1 MEQNGTDA
9 DTEETL
15 RAALNADID
24 DAITFIDTEI
34 GPARALATKFYRG
47 DLFGD
52 EEQGRSQVVMPIV
65 RDTARATLP
74 FLVRMFMGTDRV
86 VEFDPGAVGKEDF
99 AEQATETVNYVLL
112 RQNDG
117 FRVLWA
123 AFKDALVRKTGW
135 VKWWW
140 DDSIEVTS
148 RKFSGV
154 TEEQLQLS
162 NSSLQQYE
170 QLEVVDK
177 TQVGEQ
183 PGQVI
188 GVDANGSPVAGP
200 PQPIFTYTIRIV
212 CRKPRN
218 KVSVAAV
225 PPEEILF
232 NRDATDEHGARLI
245 CHRTSKTRSQ
255 LVAMGI
261 DEEVLDGLQF
271 DDFSLETNPERIE
284 RHGSNIV
291 GQSTAMTEDQARIT
305 FYDAY
310 YQHDF
315 DGDGIS
321 ELRQVWLLG
330 SGREMVR
337 NEHTDEVPLALFCPD
352 PEPHLVIGLSQA
364 DNVMDLQVLASHIWR
379 DSLDSL
385 KASIFPRMAY
395 VEGQANVDDV
405 LNTEIG
411 AAIRMRSPNAVM
423 PFEVPFVGEK
433 AYPMLDRLEGVREQR
448 TGVSRAAIGLDPSAL
463 QSTNQLAVTAAVT
476 GAQAQVELIARIFAE
491 TGMKKLFRGILRL
504 LTRHQ
509 DQRMEFRLS
518 GRAFNVN
525 PADWNPDMD
534 VIVNTALGTGMPEL
548 KMQVLQATAAAQTLA
563 LDKLGIDNPMC
574 SLQEL
579 YNTQKRLL
587 QVAGF
592 ADVNRFWRDPTK
604 AMEEGKTVQ
613 DPGETPEQTIATA
626 QIEIE
631 KSKADRESLEVIL
644 KDDLERDKLEVDAYL
659 RAMEIRARYGMSV
672 DTAAIKGILDNQR
685 AHIQAR
691 NKKAATEA

>member
-1 MEQNGTDA
+1 MDV
-9 DTEETL
+9 ETL
-15 RAALNADID
+15 RVALNADIE
-24 DAITFIDTEI
+24 DAVTFIDSEI
-34 GPARALATKFYRG
+34 GPQRALATKFYRG

-52 EEQGRSQVVMPIV
+52 EEQGRSQVVMPLV
-65 RDTARATLP
+65 RDTARQTLP

-117 FRVLWA
+117 FRVLWS

-135 VKWWW
+135 IKWWW
-140 DDSIEVTS
+140 DDSIEVTT
-148 RKFSGV
+148 KTFTGV
-154 TEEQLQLS
+154 TEQQLQLT
-162 NSSLQQYE
+162 NSMLEQYE
-170 QLEVVDK
+170 KLQLVEK

-183 PGQVI
+183 QQPAPQIDPATGQQVM
-188 GVDANGSPVAGP
+188 GMQSVPV
-200 PQPIFTYTIRIV
+200 FEYKIRIV

-218 KVSVAAV
+218 KVRIAAV
-225 PPEEILF
+225 PPEEIIF
-232 NRDATDEHGARLI
+232 NRDATSEYGARLI
-245 CHRTSKTRSQ
+245 CHRTLKTRSE

-261 DEEVLDGLQF
+261 SEEILSTVKF
-271 DDFSLETNPERIE
+271 DDFTLETNPERIE
-284 RHGSNIV
+284 RHGSNFI
-291 GQSTAMTEDQARIT
+291 GSSASNSEDQTKTT

-310 YQHDF
+310 YQCDA

-321 ELRQVWLLG
+321 ELNQVWLVG
-330 SGREMVR
+330 SGREIARV
-337 NEHTDEVPLALFCPD
+337 EPVDEVPLALFCPD
-352 PEPHLVIGLSQA
+352 PEPHMVIGLSQA
-364 DNVMDLQVLASHIWR
+364 DNVMDLQVLSSHIWR

-385 KASIFPRMAY
+385 KASIFPRMAF

-411 AAIRMRSPNAVM
+411 AAIRMRSPNAVT
-423 PFEVPFVGEK
+423 PLVVPFVGEQ
-433 AYPMLDRLEGVREQR
+433 AYPMLDRIEAVKEQR
-448 TGVSRAAIGLDPSAL
+448 TGITGASIGLDPSAL

-491 TGMKKLFRGILRL
+491 LGMKKLFRGILRL

-509 DQRMEFRLS
+509 DSKMQFRLS
-518 GRAFNVN
+518 GHTWDVN

-548 KMQVLQATAAAQTLA
+548 KMQVLQSTAASQTLA

-579 YNTQKRLL
+579 YHTQKKIL
-587 QVAGF
+587 QIAGF
-592 ADVNRFWRDPTK
+592 ADVNRFWRDPKK
-604 AMEEGKTVQ
+604 AMEEGVQ
-613 DPGETPEQTIATA
+613 IQEPGPTPEQTIAQA

-631 KSKADRESLEVIL
+631 KAKADHATLEAIL

-659 RAMEIRARYGMSV
+659 RAMEIKARYGMSV
-672 DTAAIKGILDNQR
+672 DTAAIKGIMDTQR

-691 NKKAATEA
+691 AKPTAGV

>member
-1 MEQNGTDA
+1 MDEIGTDA
-9 DTEETL
+9 NDESL
-15 RAALNADID
+15 RTALSADID
-24 DAITFIDTEI
+24 DAVTFIDSEI
-34 GPARALATKFYRG
+34 GPQRALATKFYRG

-52 EEQGRSQVVMPIV
+52 EEQGRSQVVMPVV

-99 AEQATETVNYVLL
+99 AEHATETVNYVLL

-117 FRVLWA
+117 FSVLWS

-154 TEEQLQLS
+154 TEQQLQLS
-162 NSSLQQYE
+162 NSTLQQYE
-170 QLEVVDK
+170 ELEVVEQ

-183 PGQVI
+183 PGQVLGI
-188 GVDANGSPVAGP
+188 DANGSPVQGP
-200 PQPIFTYTIRIV
+200 SQPIFEYTIRIV

-218 KVSVAAV
+218 KVCVAAV
-225 PPEEILF
+225 PPEEVLF
-232 NRDATDEHGARLI
+232 NRDATNEYAARLI

-261 DEEVLDGLQF
+261 DEDILSGVQF
-271 DDFSLETNPERIE
+271 DDFTLETNPERIE
-284 RHGSNIV
+284 RHGSNVV
-291 GQSTAMTEDQARIT
+291 GQSTGTTEDQARVT

-310 YQHDF
+310 FQHDY

-330 SGREMVR
+330 SGRVMVR
-337 NEHTDEVPLALFCPD
+337 NEHVDEVPLALFCPD

-364 DNVMDLQVLASHIWR
+364 DNVMDLQVLESHIWR

-385 KASIFPRMAY
+385 KASIFPRMSY
-395 VEGQANVDDV
+395 IEGQANVDDV

-411 AAIRMRSPNAVM
+411 AAIRMRSPNAVV
-423 PFEVPFVGEK
+423 PLVVPFVGEQ
-433 AYPMLDRLEGVREQR
+433 AYPMLDRLAGVREQR

-509 DQRMEFRLS
+509 DQKMEFRLS
-518 GRAFNVN
+518 GRTFSVN
-525 PADWNPDMD
+525 PSDWNPDMD

-574 SLQEL
+574 SLKEL
-579 YNTQKRLL
+579 YHTQKKIL

-592 ADVNRFWRDPTK
+592 ADVNRFWRDPVK
-604 AMEEGKTVQ
+604 AMEAGIEIQ
-613 DPGETPEQTIATA
+613 EPGPTPEQTIAQA
-626 QIEIE
+626 QVAIEQA
-631 KSKADRESLEVIL
+631 KANHATLEAIL
-644 KDDLERDKLEVDAYL
+644 KDDLERDKLEVDAYIRL
-659 RAMEIRARYGMSV
+659 KEIEAKYGTAV
-672 DTAAIKGILDNQR
+672 DTAAIKGIMDAQR
-685 AHIQAR
+685 AQIQAR
-691 NKKAATEA
+691 AKPKAEG